1 MLMVFFISR
10 TIFIS
15 RIVLTNV
22 QYTNIYYKYMININ
36 VQSNQAKLF
45 TNLQTI
51 TILLTGNKKK
61 KRPKRHST
69 RNIINLWYRVKR
81 EKYSNIKILENH

>member
-1 MLMVFFISR
+1 MVFFISR

-61 KRPKRHST
+61 KETKKT
-69 RNIINLWYRVKR
+69 LY
-81 EKYSNIKILENH
+81 